1 MIQVLVAVIM
11 RMVVVEYERSP
22 EVSKDCC
29 HLGLALGDEDEED
42 DIPKLIE
49 EENKKHQVQLDA
61 AWINELVP
69 LAYMLHPY
77 SILTCIGTSTISVDH
92 LFVMASVLCALRGR
106 TIQTSV
112 AISTAT
118 YISPYY
124 IVLLPPLALLLRRKQ
139 EGAFS
144 SYFSFVGACC
154 AVMGAL
160 MYTSYAIMGSWDFV
174 NAVYYFTFTVPDLS
188 PNVGLFWYF
197 FIEIFDQFRNFFL
210 FLFQYHMLVYPI
222 PLAMRVS
229 HRPLFLF
236 AFSLGYIAIFKSY
249 PSIGDAAFYMPLL
262 IIFHRQL
269 IEMRNLFILV
279 QILLFVTVLSPIF
292 WHLWIVTGAGNSN
305 FYYGLTLAYSA
316 AQVGLRVT
324 LVVLTC

>member
-49 EENKKHQVQLDA
+49 EENKVNTKSNSMQPGSTSSCRLR
-61 AWINELVP
+61 
-69 LAYMLHPY
+69 
-77 SILTCIGTSTISVDH
+77 TCCTHT
-92 LFVMASVLCALRGR
+92 R
-106 TIQTSV
+106 
-112 AISTAT
+112 
-118 YISPYY
+118 
-124 IVLLPPLALLLRRKQ
+124 
-139 EGAFS
+139 
-144 SYFSFVGACC
+144 VGACC

-316 AQVGLRVT
+316 AQVLIISESM
-324 LVVLTC
+324 LAVLKQDKKQRLLSKKRD